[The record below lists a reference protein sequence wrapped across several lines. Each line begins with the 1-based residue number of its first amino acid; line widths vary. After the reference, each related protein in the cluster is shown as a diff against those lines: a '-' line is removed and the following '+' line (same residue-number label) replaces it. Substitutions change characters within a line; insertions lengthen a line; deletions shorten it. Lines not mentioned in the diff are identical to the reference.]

1 MVEVV
6 FSYTFQNLHENL
18 ASEGLEHRSEDL
30 MRCFRLGTDALRRHI
45 FQGSVAVSLS
55 NVSVN
60 STETQVKS

>member
-30 MRCFRLGTDALRRHI
+30 LCFRLGTDALLLLSGCGVI
-45 FQGSVAVSLS
+45 FFKVLS
-55 NVSVN
+55 PFLYS
-60 STETQVKS
+60 KSA